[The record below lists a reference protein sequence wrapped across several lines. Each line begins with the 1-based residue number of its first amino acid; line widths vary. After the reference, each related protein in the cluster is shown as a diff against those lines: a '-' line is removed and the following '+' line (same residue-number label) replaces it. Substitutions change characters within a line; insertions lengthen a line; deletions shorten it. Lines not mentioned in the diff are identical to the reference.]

1 MIKKYFV
8 MATAALAMVGCSNE
22 DDILNNDTANELVS
36 IASVA
41 VDGQATRAINSE
53 NKLVDASLLVFIDD
67 ADEKYKA
74 NGEVW
79 QHTSAEGWKFYK
91 SPVSKD
97 IAQAYWKGGTVTWR
111 AASFDGNV
119 ASFHPEVNSQFALAS
134 TFATESTL
142 DIYDMLWGIGTST
155 TKDFDITLQ
164 HAFSKVTVNVKRGT
178 AFEGDVNLVLVN
190 NSYRIFDN
198 KVKTANT
205 LAEVAMPVASSEKKN
220 ISLCKL
226 STTASGYEGSYSGIL
241 VPQSYDAS
249 DEDNKFKITVTST
262 TGDYTYKSA
271 TPVTLEAGKAYTINL
286 QVAQDNVLVGSI
298 TAASWTT
305 VDAGTL
311 ETE

>member
-1 MIKKYFV
+1 M
-8 MATAALAMVGCSNE
+8 
-22 DDILNNDTANELVS
+22 
-36 IASVA
+36 
-41 VDGQATRAINSE
+41 
-53 NKLVDASLLVFIDD
+53 
-67 ADEKYKA
+67 
-74 NGEVW
+74 
-79 QHTSAEGWKFYK
+79 
-91 SPVSKD
+91 
-97 IAQAYWKGGTVTWR
+97 
-111 AASFDGNV
+111 
-119 ASFHPEVNSQFALAS
+119 
-134 TFATESTL
+134 
-142 DIYDMLWGIGTST
+142 
-155 TKDFDITLQ
+155 Q